1 MTVAATAT
9 EMGIRPWR
17 ARPGLMLSAA
27 LAFSAAV
34 YLLPMLTLAGWAFRD
49 PKGGLTAAQLVKL
62 ASEGAYHTAMIN
74 TLRTASITTLACAV
88 LGYPLAYLM
97 ATTGPRARVLL
108 AAAVM
113 IPFWTSVLARSLA
126 WVILL
131 GKRGVI
137 NEWLVSHRITDA
149 PVPLLFNSLGV
160 QIGMIH
166 VLLPFMVLPIWA
178 ILARLD
184 KSLPLAA
191 RSLGASPARSF
202 LHVVLP
208 LSLPGLFAGV
218 VLVFML
224 AVGFY
229 VTPALLGGDR
239 DITIAGLIE
248 MVVRDL
254 LDWPFGAMLSL
265 ALMAIVGAIFAIGA
279 LLAGADRIAGV
290 EAK

>member
-1 MTVAATAT
+1 MTIASIIAEQAF
-9 EMGIRPWR
+9 RPWR

-27 LAFSAAV
+27 LVFSAAV

-49 PKGGLTAAQLVKL
+49 PKGGFAAAQLVRL
-62 ASEGAYHTAMIN
+62 ISEDAYQTAMIT
-74 TLRTASITTLACAV
+74 TLRTAGITTLACLL

-97 ATTGPRARVLL
+97 ATTGPRARMLL

-137 NEWLVSHRITDA
+137 NEWLVAIRITDA
-149 PVPLLFNSLGV
+149 PLPLLFNSLGV

-184 KSLPLAA
+184 KTLPLAA

-202 LHVVLP
+202 LHIVLP
-208 LSLPGLFAGV
+208 LSLPGLFAGC

-265 ALMAIVGAIFAIGA
+265 ALMAIVGAIFAVGA
-279 LLAGADRIAGV
+279 MLAGAERITGV
-290 EAK
+290 EGR